1 MAKFLAA
8 LALVSVMHAGAQDLF
23 LTATNHAAK
32 AQNQVPPQVAVHAF
46 LVEGFPNFP
55 CTEAGANELLVK
67 YQAARVDTIDGPTEI
82 EQLLMDDA
90 EYTIPI
96 LGTYKGKQAVVND
109 YLKHNKAIRGDNY
122 KNDKIVPATITKEGE
137 AAQGQMTFDAWKL
150 WWHNGLTATI
160 SLECVDK
167 RWMIESI
174 RVA

>member
-1 MAKFLAA
+1 MAKLLASLA
-8 LALVSVMHAGAQDLF
+8 LAFSMQVGAQDLF

-32 AQNQVPPQVAVHAF
+32 APAVAMTKF

-67 YQAARVDTIDGPTEI
+67 YQASRCDATDGPTDI
-82 EQLLMDDA
+82 EQLLMDKA

-96 LGTYKGKQAVVND
+96 LGTYVGKEAVVND
-109 YLKHNKAIRGDNY
+109 YLKHNPANRGSNY
-122 KNDKIVPATITKEGE
+122 KNDDLAPATITTAGE
-137 AAQGQMTFDAWKL
+137 AAQGKLTFDAWKL

-167 RWMIESI
+167 RWMIESV